1 VSNHPQPGSACGPAA
16 VNPAGA
22 SAALEA
28 LFPPGVAAAELRT
41 PGDASLLYPAETQV
55 VARAVPKRI
64 GEFAAGRLCARAA
77 MARFGVEQFAL
88 RAAHDRQPLWPD
100 ALVGSITHTQGFCA
114 AVVGERAHFAGL
126 GIDAERVDAV
136 GSHLWP
142 SICGPDELHWIASL
156 PVQERGPAAALVF
169 CGKEAF
175 YKCQYPLTGEWLSF
189 CDLRIV
195 PVEWGAVE
203 GSFRVEPQRALA
215 VFAAGGPTPLHA
227 LRTAYRF
234 HEEFV
239 SAGVTLLR

>member
-1 VSNHPQPGSACGPAA
+1 VSNNPQPGGPCGPAA
-16 VNPAGA
+16 ANPAKG

-41 PGDASLLYPAETQV
+41 PGDASLLYPAETQA
-55 VARAVPKRI
+55 VAAAVPKRI

-77 MARFGVEQFAL
+77 MARFGIEQFAL
-88 RAAHDRQPLWPD
+88 RVARDRRPLWPD
-100 ALVGSITHTQGFCA
+100 RLVGSITHTQGFCA

-142 SICGPDELHWIASL
+142 GICGPGELHWIASL
-156 PVQERGPAAALVF
+156 PVQERVRAATLIF
-169 CGKEAF
+169 CAKEAF

-189 CDLRIV
+189 SDVRIV
-195 PVEWGAVE
+195 PLDWGVVE
-203 GSFRVEPQRALA
+203 GSYRVEAQRALA
-215 VFAAGGPTPLHA
+215 VFAAGGPAPRHA

-234 HEEFV
+234 HEEFI
-239 SAGVTLLR
+239 SAGVTLVR